1 MSQEH
6 TQGQASAV
14 EFRILQ
20 ELERVGPRTLD
31 EFVRAF
37 PEYTL
42 NQVLLAVDRLS
53 RDGALIL
60 RKPTP
65 FQYMVEARNGACQL
79 SRP

>member
-1 MSQEH
+1 MSQEN
-6 TQGQASAV
+6 TRDRPSAV
-14 EFRILQ
+14 ESRILQ
-20 ELERVGPRTLD
+20 ELERLGPRTLD

-42 NQVLLAVDRLS
+42 NQVLLVVDRLS

-65 FQYMVEARNGACQL
+65 FQYVVEARDGACQL
-79 SRP
+79 SKP